1 MGAMKGT
8 YWYCASHN
16 CGFSAVLTLADET
29 LEAPICLCGAL
40 MRKSE
45 PHTACTYLE
54 FLRCDDALRE
64 PAGSEKES

>member
-1 MGAMKGT
+1 MTSTKGT
-8 YWYCASHN
+8 YWYCASRD
-16 CGFSAVLTLADET
+16 CGFSAVLTLPDET

-45 PHTACTYLE
+45 PHPVSTYLE

-64 PAGSEKES
+64 PARSEKES